1 MNGICPLYDFNTY
14 IKFIGLVSL
23 IMILIITGLYY
34 TYVYH
39 SSILEKY
46 ETGIINTDTIRSYNG
61 EPGNRSSFPKN
72 KYPGINMQRESS
84 SEKKNDKYEFR
95 ECKVYFVKDEN
106 DNINKCDLQQG
117 DNKTCSYTFKGWQE
131 FDKYTDNYGSN
142 IIYPK
147 KIYTNNYTNTDKL
160 VNSYFTTKCFKEFD
174 YGGKGQSKPF
184 EFVEN
189 DLVKFDSKGTTRNTE
204 IDTNI
209 FNGLKYTSI
218 QFLNGDDANT
228 NFTNVLNSIC
238 ELRYNTISKLAN
250 KKFYKFEFDSSKN
263 FSRITKVA
271 INTGQTGF
279 TQIAPDNALEDF
291 ASYVSHGLNYDVTNT
306 RSPLKIFVKPEI
318 IIKAN
323 IYSFNYVSYVCENTQ
338 IKNFTKVRQN
348 INGSAMM
355 SFNNMP
361 ATYVNVSLANTIDM
375 SHLDNVKYSGGVDIN
390 GANSNYDYR
399 GDHKSDIKEDLEI
412 KIDKREK
419 EIIKTKG
426 DEITAKEREI
436 ASYDASIEAELE
448 NQLNF
453 GKKDNKRF
461 TDIVNLKMSDNIS
474 RIFNYTPDV
483 YNKIVT
489 TINIPQGVNIQ
500 QINNNEICMIFPN
513 GNPHSISR
521 YSLSIPAGVTNDC
534 DILIVGGGG
543 GGGHFGGGGGGGEVL
558 FGANKKLTGEN
569 TINVGNG
576 GWGMW
581 PYYYGN
587 GYDGNPSSIIMSNG
601 NTTITANGGGGGGS
615 RVWGESWYGR
625 NGNNGGSGGGGA
637 HSNDNNRQGK
647 GGFRKESSYNGWVSS
662 GNKGGAGKLWFY
674 ERDQP
679 DHSSGGGGGAG
690 GEGWS
695 YNAKTGGGN
704 GGRGIDMSAHFGKMV
719 GHNGYFAGGGGGNT
733 YWGSGNPGYGNGGNG
748 LSGGGGNGGFDGYTE
763 TPGINGLAN
772 TGGGGG
778 GGKWDDNNGG
788 WWGWGSGWWD
798 IKGGNGGSGV
808 VIIKIKNMATV
819 SIPDSISENYYRS
832 VNAINKTNY
841 DMQANM
847 LQNNFVAG
855 FVFLQ
860 SGYYRFRADMN
871 VSGSANNTIYSELM
885 IYDESNLDSST
896 SKYNGRKVFKYN
908 NYDGRNVPSY
918 LKKYIHIPVSKF
930 YRIGFRS
937 TTYNNTQNVM
947 RLTFNMYYSYFKD
960 APSSY
965 ITLAKPANAA
975 SNDDPDLFTA
985 ANILSINM
993 NMENYLFCGEIM
1005 YNHYKDKDKY
1015 FDIFKNMKY
1024 QDNDSLNYK
1033 DLANYIN
1040 SESSKNHR
1048 GIVTAIDYFKI
1059 EYYRSQKR
1067 IKKDE
1072 IQKIRDD
1079 LPALIRDDATIIN
1092 ITNLLN
1098 AINNI
1103 DYNSSLRITTPTITN
1118 AHISAIFGGNYESL
1132 LTTEKITNKNVI
1144 SNVLTPNLSTSI
1156 YIETLN

>member
-14 IKFIGLVSL
+14 IKFIGLISL

-39 SSILEKY
+39 CSILEKF
-46 ETGIINTDTIRSYNG
+46 ETGNINTDTISSYNG

-72 KYPGINMQRESS
+72 KYPGINMQRESGS
-84 SEKKNDKYEFR
+84 DKKNDKYEFR

-106 DNINKCDLQQG
+106 DNINKCDAQQG
-117 DNKTCSYTFKGWQE
+117 DNKTCSYTFNGWQE
-131 FDKYTDNYGSN
+131 FDRYTDNYGSN

-160 VNSYFTTKCFKEFD
+160 VNSYFTSKCFKEFD

-218 QFLNGDDANT
+218 QFLNRDDANT

-238 ELRYNTISKLAN
+238 ELRYNTIPKLAN
-250 KKFYKFEFDSSKN
+250 KKFYKFEFDGN
-263 FSRITKVA
+263 NIFSRITKVA

-291 ASYVSHGLNYDVTNT
+291 ASYVSHGLNYDVKNT
-306 RSPLKIFVKPEI
+306 TSPLKIFVKPEI

-323 IYSFNYVSYVCENTQ
+323 IYSFNYVSYVCENAQ

-355 SFNNMP
+355 SFDNMP
-361 ATYVNVSLANTIDM
+361 ATYVNISLANTIDM
-375 SHLDNVKYSGGVDIN
+375 SYLDKVKYSGGVDIN

-412 KIDKREK
+412 MIDKREK
-419 EIIKTKG
+419 TIIETKG
-426 DEITAKEREI
+426 NEITAKEREI

-453 GKKDNKRF
+453 GKKDNKLF
-461 TDIVNLKMSDNIS
+461 TDIINLKMSDNIS

-513 GNPHSISR
+513 RNPNSISK
-521 YSLSIPAGVTNDC
+521 YSLSIPKDVTYDC

-558 FGANKKLTGEN
+558 FGANKQLTGEN

-587 GYDGNPSSIIMSNG
+587 GYNGNPSTIIMNNG

-647 GGFRKESSYNGWVSS
+647 GGESNRSSYNGWVSS
-662 GNKGGAGKLWFY
+662 GNKGGVGKPGFPPWNN
-674 ERDQP
+674 P
-679 DHSSGGGGGAG
+679 NHSSGGGGGAG
-690 GEGWS
+690 GEGRS
-695 YNAKTGGGN
+695 YNATTGGGN
-704 GGRGIDMSAHFGKMV
+704 GGNGIDMSAHFGKKV

-778 GGKWDDNNGG
+778 GGKWDDNNGS
-788 WWGWGSGWWD
+788 WWWAGPGWWD

-819 SIPDSISENYYRS
+819 SIPETISEGYYMS
-832 VNAINKTNY
+832 VNENNKTNY
-841 DMQANM
+841 DMQANI

-871 VSGSANNTIYSELM
+871 VSGSVNNTIYSELM

-908 NYDGRNVPSY
+908 NYDGLNVPSY
-918 LKKYIHIPVSKF
+918 LKKYIHIPTSKF

-937 TTYNNTQNVM
+937 TTYNNTPNVM
-947 RLTFNMYYSYFKD
+947 RLTFNMHSSYSKD
-960 APSSY
+960 APSGY
-965 ITLAKPANAA
+965 ITLAKPANAT

-985 ANILSINM
+985 ANISSINI

-1005 YNHYKDKDKY
+1005 YNHYKDKNKY

-1024 QDNDSLNYK
+1024 EGNDPLNYK
-1033 DLANYIN
+1033 DLVNYIN
-1040 SESSKNHR
+1040 SESSKNHK

-1059 EYYRSQKR
+1059 EYYRTQKR
-1067 IKKDE
+1067 IKKGE
-1072 IQKIRDD
+1072 IQQIRDD
-1079 LPALIRDDATIIN
+1079 LPALIRDDSTIIN

-1103 DYNSSLRITTPTITN
+1103 DYNSSLRITTPTLTR
-1118 AHISAIFGGNYESL
+1118 ADMRAIFGDNYATL
-1132 LTTEKITNKNVI
+1132 LTTEKITNKDVI
-1144 SNVLTPNLSTSI
+1144 SNVLQPALSKSI
-1156 YIETLN
+1156 YIEALK